1 MVTCRNDGPY
11 ANINEDIEVNF
22 TPYHFY
28 ELVLGEQQTDTF
40 TCICIP
46 AF

>member
-1 MVTCRNDGPY
+1 
-11 ANINEDIEVNF
+11 VNF

-28 ELVLGEQQTDTF
+28 ELVLGEQQIDTF

-46 AF
+46 TF